1 MPQQTPSHADTTA
14 AKKPRVLIANKF
26 YYPRG
31 GDCICTI
38 NMERLLRDKGHAT
51 AIFAMDYPDN
61 LPTEWSRHFAPQVD
75 FGGGAAQKLAAVKRI
90 LGMGD
95 VRRCFREAL
104 DEFQPD
110 VVHLNN
116 IHSQL
121 SPVLAKMAHAHGA
134 KVVWT
139 LHDYKLICP
148 AYTCLRD
155 GKVCE
160 ECFAGP
166 RPVLSHRCM
175 KGSLAA
181 SAVAWLEA
189 LRWNRGMLLGCVDT
203 FICPSEFMKRKMME
217 GGFPEEK
224 LTVNCNFIDFD
235 KQRLLAEAPV
245 DDRRDYYCYVGRL
258 SPEKGVDTLLE
269 AAAKSAGK
277 LKVAGGGPLLDEY
290 MTRYAG
296 AANIEFLGPLDAAGV
311 SELLLHA
318 RFMVVPSV
326 WYENNPLS
334 VIEAL
339 CAGTPVI
346 GANIGGIPELIDEG
360 VSGLI
365 FTPGDVASL
374 SEAIGRAE
382 TIKWDHDAI
391 RAASLARFSS
401 EAHYARLQ
409 ATYGC

>member
-1 MPQQTPSHADTTA
+1 MPQQATSAATTSTA
-14 AKKPRVLIANKF
+14 KPRVLIANKF

-38 NMERLLRDKGHAT
+38 NLERLLRDKGHET
-51 AIFAMDYPDN
+51 AIFSMNYPEN
-61 LPTEWSRHFAPQVD
+61 IPSEWAPYFASEVD
-75 FGGGAAQKLAAVKRI
+75 FGGGAGAKLRAIRRI

-95 VRRCFREAL
+95 VRASFSRLL
-104 DEFQPD
+104 DDFKPE

-121 SPVLAKMAHAHGA
+121 SPVLAQIARKRGIR
-134 KVVWT
+134 VVWT

-155 GKVCE
+155 GSVCE

-166 RPVLSHRCM
+166 RPVLTHRCM

-181 SAVAWLEA
+181 SAVAWIEA
-189 LRWNRGMLLGCVDT
+189 LKWNRPTLVESVDT
-203 FICPSEFMKRKMME
+203 FICPSAFMKEKMLQ

-235 KQRLLAEAPV
+235 KQRLLFKAPV
-245 DDRRDYYCYVGRL
+245 DDRSDYYCYVGRL

-269 AAAKSAGK
+269 AASRLPYP
-277 LKVAGGGPLLDEY
+277 LKVAGGGPLLDELKA
-290 MTRYAG
+290 RYASSPQ
-296 AANIEFLGPLDAAGV
+296 IEFLGPLDAAGV
-311 SELLLHA
+311 SELLSHA
-318 RFMVVPSV
+318 RFTVIPSV

-339 CAGTPVI
+339 CAGTPVL
-346 GANIGGIPELIDEG
+346 GASIGGIPELIDEG
-360 VSGLI
+360 ATGLT
-365 FTPGDVASL
+365 FTPGDV
-374 SEAIGRAE
+374 
-382 TIKWDHDAI
+382 DAI
-391 RAASLARFSS
+391 TRAITDACGRRWDYATIRRDALARFSAD
-401 EAHYARLQ
+401 AHYARLTP
-409 ATYGC
+409 AYGM

>member
-1 MPQQTPSHADTTA
+1 MQPTISPESG
-14 AKKPRVLIANKF
+14 KKPRVLIANKF

-38 NMERLLRDKGHAT
+38 NLDRLLREHGHAT

-61 LPTEWSRHFAPQVD
+61 IPSEWSRYFAPEVD
-75 FGGGAAQKLAAVKRI
+75 FGGGASAKLKAVSRI
-90 LGMGD
+90 MGHGD
-95 VRRCFREAL
+95 VRRCFGSLL
-104 DEFQPD
+104 DDFKPD

-121 SPVLAKMAHAHGA
+121 SPVLAQMAHRRGA

-155 GKVCE
+155 GQVCE
-160 ECFAGP
+160 ECFSGP

-189 LRWNRGMLLGCVDT
+189 LKWNRGTLLRCVDT
-203 FICPSEFMKRKMME
+203 FICPSEFMKEKMLQ

-235 KQRLLAEAPV
+235 KLSLLAAAPV
-245 DDRRDYYCYVGRL
+245 NDRSDYYCYVGRL

-269 AAAKSAGK
+269 AAAKLPYK

-290 MTRYAG
+290 RELYAQ

-311 SELLLHA
+311 SDLLIHA
-318 RFMVVPSV
+318 RFTVIPSV

-339 CAGTPVI
+339 CAGTPVV
-346 GANIGGIPELIDEG
+346 GARIGGIPELIDPG
-360 VSGLI
+360 TSGLT
-365 FTPGDVASL
+365 FTPGDTASL
-374 SEAIGRAE
+374 TSAITEAA
-382 TIKWDHDAI
+382 THAWDNAAI
-391 RAASLARFSS
+391 RAVALARFSP

-409 ATYGC
+409 STYAR